1 MMLRSN
7 IQYSTTIKLVLHE
20 MSQKFFKVN
29 YKKTAKKFLANNMWR
44 KPIKITHMKKIFTL
58 FSFLLMAAITFA
70 AWDDARL
77 SITSISNEPIRVLI
91 DGRQVQQ
98 GNNREIRINN
108 LNPGNH
114 RIQIYSINHNN
125 NNRRRGGLFGNKNR
139 ENLIYNSN
147 INVRRGM
154 HTDIVINRFGKVF
167 VDEDRIDQYDDNG
180 WNNNDRNNGGWG
192 NDDRWGNDNR
202 SDNGYGYGNV
212 MSYERFQQLK
222 QSVERESFDNKKMDL
237 LRSTLPYNRVSAQ
250 QVKELAQLIQFEQ
263 ARLELAKFAYR
274 YTTDRGNYFVVND
287 VFNFGSSKTELTR
300 YISTYRD

>member
-1 MMLRSN
+1 M
-7 IQYSTTIKLVLHE
+7 II
-20 MSQKFFKVN
+20 
-29 YKKTAKKFLANNMWR
+29 FLANNIWL
-44 KPIKITHMKKIFTL
+44 KTNKIEQMKKIFTL
-58 FSFLLMAAITFA
+58 FSFLLMAVVTFA

-77 SITSISNEPIRVLI
+77 SITSVSNEPIRVLI

-98 GNNREIRINN
+98 GNSREIRLNN
-108 LNPGNH
+108 LNTGNH
-114 RIQIYSINHNN
+114 RIQIYSVNN
-125 NNRRRGGLFGNKNR
+125 NNNNKRRGGLFGNNNR

-167 VDEDRIDQYDDNG
+167 VDEERIDQNYDDG

-192 NDDRWGNDNR
+192 NGNDDRWGNDNR
-202 SDNGYGYGNV
+202 NDNGYGNGNV

-250 QVKELAQLIQFEQ
+250 QVRELAQLIQFEQ
-263 ARLELAKFAYR
+263 TRLELAKFAYR
-274 YTTDRGNYFVVND
+274 YTTDRNNYFVVND
-287 VFNFGSSKTELTR
+287 VFNFGNSKTELTR
-300 YISTYRD
+300 YISSYRD

>member
-1 MMLRSN
+1 
-7 IQYSTTIKLVLHE
+7 
-20 MSQKFFKVN
+20 
-29 YKKTAKKFLANNMWR
+29 
-44 KPIKITHMKKIFTL
+44 MKKIFTL
-58 FSFLLMAAITFA
+58 FSFLLMAVVTFA

-77 SITSISNEPIRVLI
+77 SITSVSNEPMRVLI

-98 GNNREIRINN
+98 GNSREIRLNN
-108 LNPGNH
+108 LNTGNH
-114 RIQIYSINHNN
+114 RIQIYSVNN
-125 NNRRRGGLFGNKNR
+125 NNNNKRRGGLFGNNNR

-167 VDEDRIDQYDDNG
+167 VDEERIDQNYDDG

-192 NDDRWGNDNR
+192 NGNDDRWGNDNR
-202 SDNGYGYGNV
+202 NDNGYGNGNV

-250 QVKELAQLIQFEQ
+250 QVRELAQLIQFEQ
-263 ARLELAKFAYR
+263 TRLELAKFAYR
-274 YTTDRGNYFVVND
+274 YTTDRNNYFVVND
-287 VFNFGSSKTELTR
+287 VFNFGNSKTELTR
-300 YISTYRD
+300 YISSYRD

>member
-1 MMLRSN
+1 
-7 IQYSTTIKLVLHE
+7 
-20 MSQKFFKVN
+20 
-29 YKKTAKKFLANNMWR
+29 
-44 KPIKITHMKKIFTL
+44 MKKIFTL
-58 FSFLLMAAITFA
+58 VSFLLMAVATFA
-70 AWDDARL
+70 AWDDPRL
-77 SITSISNEPIRVLI
+77 TITSISNEPIRVMI

-98 GNNREIRINN
+98 GNNKEIRINN
-108 LNPGNH
+108 LNAGNH
-114 RIQIYSINHNN
+114 RIQIYSINNSN
-125 NNRRRGGLFGNKNR
+125 NNRRRGGLFGNNNNR
-139 ENLIYNSN
+139 DELIYNSN

-167 VDEDRIDQYDDNG
+167 VDEERIDRNNDNN
-180 WNNNDRNNGGWG
+180 WNDNDRNNGGWGNGNGYG

-202 SDNGYGYGNV
+202 NDNSYGNGNV

-222 QSVERESFDNKKMDL
+222 QSVERENVDKNKMDL

-250 QVKELAQLIQFEQ
+250 QVRELAQLIQFEQ
-263 ARLELAKFAYR
+263 TRLELAKFAYR

>member
-1 MMLRSN
+1 
-7 IQYSTTIKLVLHE
+7 
-20 MSQKFFKVN
+20 
-29 YKKTAKKFLANNMWR
+29 
-44 KPIKITHMKKIFTL
+44 MKKIFTL
-58 FSFLLMAAITFA
+58 FTFLLMAVATFA
-70 AWDDARL
+70 DWDDARL
-77 SITSISNEPIRVLI
+77 SITSMSNTPVRIMI

-98 GNNREIRINN
+98 GNNRDIRISN

-114 RIQIYSINHNN
+114 RIQIYSIN
-125 NNRRRGGLFGNKNR
+125 NRRRGGLFGNNNR

-167 VDEDRIDQYDDNG
+167 VDEERIDRNNDDN
-180 WNNNDRNNGGWG
+180 WNDNDRNNGGWG
-192 NDDRWGNDNR
+192 NDDRWGNGNRNDN
-202 SDNGYGYGNV
+202 GYGNV

-222 QSVERESFDNKKMDL
+222 QSVERESFDKNKMDL
-237 LRSTLPYNRVSAQ
+237 LRSTLPYNRVNAQ

-263 ARLELAKFAYR
+263 TRLELAKFAYR

-300 YISTYRD
+300 YISSYRD